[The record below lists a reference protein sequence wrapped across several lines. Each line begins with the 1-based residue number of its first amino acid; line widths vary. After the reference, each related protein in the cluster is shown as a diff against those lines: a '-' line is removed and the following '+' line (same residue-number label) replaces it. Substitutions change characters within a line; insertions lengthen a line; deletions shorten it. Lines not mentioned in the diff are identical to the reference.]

1 MIRAFI
7 LSLAAVSLAACA
19 TAPPPYGAAA
29 SDAGAGYSERQIES
43 DRYFVTFRAPR
54 GADSGVLEDY
64 ALLRAADLT
73 LENGREWFW
82 VDRRNVEQADT
93 YGAGP
98 SFGIGIGAGSWSGG
112 WGGGSGGG
120 VGVGVDIPLGG
131 HSGHGAYAA
140 TLEIRF
146 GSGDKPDEPNA
157 YDARQISET
166 VRSRLASTG

>member
-1 MIRAFI
+1 MIRALI
-7 LSLAAVSLAACA
+7 LSFAAAGLAACA

-29 SDAGAGYSERQIES
+29 STTSAGYSERQIES

-54 GADSGVLEDY
+54 GADAGVLEDY
-64 ALLRAADLT
+64 ALLRAAELT

-82 VDRRNVEQADT
+82 VDRRSIEAADS
-93 YGAGP
+93 YGYGP
-98 SFGIGIGAGSWSGG
+98 SFGIGIGGGSW
-112 WGGGSGGG
+112 GSHGGGG

-131 HSGHGAYAA
+131 QRGQRAAGA

-146 GSGDKPDEPNA
+146 GAGAKPDEPNA
-157 YDARQISET
+157 YDARQISST